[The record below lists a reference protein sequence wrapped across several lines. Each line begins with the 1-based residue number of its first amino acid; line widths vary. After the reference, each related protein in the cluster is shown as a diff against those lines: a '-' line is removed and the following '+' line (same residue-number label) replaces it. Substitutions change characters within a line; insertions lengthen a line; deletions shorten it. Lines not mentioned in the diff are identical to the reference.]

1 MVGKRGLFD
10 EKRRVPAPAQNEEGE
25 RSITVWLR
33 SRPAS
38 GATSCV
44 SKDSAGRARVRVPM
58 ASDAS
63 SSSPHEQQRALA
75 FDFDRVLGQ
84 DVVQEDVFGSG
95 VPAFLGR
102 AFSGRDVLISTYGQ
116 TSSGKTYTMIG
127 DSDSGED
134 AGILP
139 RAVRHCFDRAGEAEP
154 ALEVHVEMVEIYNEE
169 LRDLLR
175 SCKADHGATP
185 PRKLA
190 IRSDP
195 RFGTSIDGLE
205 RAREPGP
212 SQALSRIRAALERRA
227 TAETGMNRSSSR
239 SHVLCFLLLTD
250 RATGKRESP
259 RLPPGRR
266 PRDADLKSRLLPP
279 FPSANKWFQRS
290 ASLTW
295 REASGR
301 ARRVRPAGRSRR
313 AGRSTGASAPWRE
326 S

>member
-10 EKRRVPAPAQNEEGE
+10 EKRRVPAPAQDEEGE

-33 SRPAS
+33 SRPAA
-38 GATSCV
+38 GAASCV

-63 SSSPHEQQRALA
+63 NSSPHEQQRALA

-139 RAVRHCFDRAGEAEP
+139 RAVRHCFDRAAEAES

-175 SCKADHGATP
+175 SCKADHGAPP

-279 FPSANKWFQRS
+279 FPSAN
-290 ASLTW
+290 
-295 REASGR
+295 SGFKD
-301 ARRVRPAGRSRR
+301 RPR
-313 AGRSTGASAPWRE
+313 
-326 S
+326 